1 MALPVRFV
9 MCQVVVEWVQSL
21 DVKEQ
26 VGVGLERLGCQVTGL
41 GSVPVLERGQV
52 FLILSVNIE

>member
-1 MALPVRFV
+1 